1 MCLGVPGVVK
11 SINGDHAEVIIG
23 EVTYNAGLH
32 LVSDVQLGDYVLLH
46 SGYVLEKLE
55 KEDALETL
63 KLFEELGV
71 IGQSDETS

>member
-1 MCLGVPGVVK
+1 MCLGVPGIVTL
-11 SINGDHAEVIIG
+11 IDGEHADVTIG
-23 EVTYNAGLH
+23 EVTYRAGLH
-32 LVSDVQLGDYVLLH
+32 LVNDVQVGDYVLLH

-71 IGQSDETS
+71 IRISDETS

>member
-11 SINGDHAEVIIG
+11 SIDGDFAEVIIE
-23 EVTYNAGLH
+23 EVVYRAGLH
-32 LVSDVQLGDYVLLH
+32 LVENVKVGDYVLLH

-55 KEDALETL
+55 KEDAQETL

-71 IGQSDETS
+71 IGKSDETA